1 VFLPTLNTEYAH
13 DASYRFRQCIEPAA
27 ILEPTFALDGPTA
40 ELCRMR
46 HDHILAHRFEEVA
59 MSKIFDIDAQ
69 FHDLIARSSGN
80 PFLTAAIERQNR
92 LRRLVEYFAPSD
104 RSRLQASC
112 AEHLE
117 ILDLLVQGRRTMAA
131 ERMKSHLEQSSHIKP
146 IFSLQTAEALGI

>member
-1 VFLPTLNTEYAH
+1 
-13 DASYRFRQCIEPAA
+13 
-27 ILEPTFALDGPTA
+27 
-40 ELCRMR
+40 
-46 HDHILAHRFEEVA
+46 

-80 PFLTAAIERQNR
+80 PFFTAAIERQNR

-117 ILDLLVQGRRTMAA
+117 ILDLLAQGRRTAAA
-131 ERMKSHLEQSSHIKP
+131 ERMRDHLELSSRIKP
-146 IFSLQTAEALGI
+146 VFSHQAAGVST